1 MRNFSQAGIIGPA
14 RNKRR
19 FQLREPDD
27 ESSSTVSQLG
37 RYGGHGITLGLAVA
51 LFAWLGTLLDER
63 LGTRPLFVLLGTFSA
78 FGAGLYRM
86 LRDLAGS
93 RDGPSG
99 RSGH

>member
-1 MRNFSQAGIIGPA
+1 VD
-14 RNKRR
+14 
-19 FQLREPDD
+19 EPGD

-63 LGTRPLFVLLGTFSA
+63 LGTKPLFVLLGTFLG

-86 LRDLAGS
+86 LRDLTGE
-93 RDGPSG
+93 RGDKSG
-99 RSGH
+99 RSAR